1 MVEETAGHCPDAQ
14 LRGDGPVDV
23 DYVDYSQ
30 GQVQDDAADEHG
42 QQRTNQADVRGR
54 EAVATRVLSFTSRS
68 RSRLRRI
75 RGGDVKTVK
84 KANRGAQLRAAVRV
98 RGDVS

>member
-23 DYVDYSQ
+23 DYVDHSQ
-30 GQVQDDAADEHG
+30 GQVEDDAADEHG

-54 EAVATRVLSFTSRS
+54 QAVASSVLSFTSQS
-68 RSRLRRI
+68 RSRLRHI
-75 RGGDVKTVK
+75 RGGDVKTVR

-98 RGDVS
+98 RGDVF